1 MATFVSLLLSASCHD
16 IRPSFDSG
24 YGSETIASRLSPFD
38 SELSDLSDIEY
49 DTSDRDLPSDFTGVD
64 VDVDTPRSIYQ
75 NVPSGS
81 EMHAG
86 DQDPMSEDPKTD
98 IPSEVSEAEEPPRPP
113 PPRARRDKGKQKA
126 LPPPPPPRKRKKS
139 TKPRKQSKRGH
150 DGSIEPIFAGY
161 EGDPSCPLCKDAIG
175 KEPREKDQSGNIPE
189 PDQRWRAHFLKT
201 HRQELCT
208 LEDCEHIYPAMKPQ
222 CSVMCPKPLKDN
234 PKCGEP
240 IGIESFGRHWNN
252 IHIKMKWTCPVCGFT
267 WNWRKDACIR
277 HAKGCDGTGPKLKA
291 PKK

>member
-1 MATFVSLLLSASCHD
+1 MRCVLSGFNMATLVSLLLPASCHD

-98 IPSEVSEAEEPPRPP
+98 IPSEASEAEEPPRPP
-113 PPRARRDKGKQKA
+113 PPRARRARRG
-126 LPPPPPPRKRKKS
+126 LPPRV
-139 TKPRKQSKRGH
+139 
-150 DGSIEPIFAGY
+150 
-161 EGDPSCPLCKDAIG
+161 SCLAHPA
-175 KEPREKDQSGNIPE
+175 
-189 PDQRWRAHFLKT
+189 QR
-201 HRQELCT
+201 
-208 LEDCEHIYPAMKPQ
+208 
-222 CSVMCPKPLKDN
+222 
-234 PKCGEP
+234 
-240 IGIESFGRHWNN
+240 
-252 IHIKMKWTCPVCGFT
+252 
-267 WNWRKDACIR
+267 
-277 HAKGCDGTGPKLKA
+277 
-291 PKK
+291 